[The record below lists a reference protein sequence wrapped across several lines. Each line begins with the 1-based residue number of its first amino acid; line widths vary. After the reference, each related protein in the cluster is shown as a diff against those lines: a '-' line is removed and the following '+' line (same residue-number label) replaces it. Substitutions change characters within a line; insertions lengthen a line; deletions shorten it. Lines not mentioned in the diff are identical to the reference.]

1 MTGTQRGRGRRGPG
15 IVSAANGS
23 LVAFAAIV
31 VLLALV
37 ALGCSPS
44 VSPTTTGSPVAA
56 APSTPPAG
64 SADAG
69 GSPKA
74 TAWPGNA
81 VLGINALGVA
91 DGQILAAI
99 NDLNKGIATEDLALM
114 RKAADGLAGLD
125 VLLPNMAKIDIFEP
139 MRPFAEQYGS
149 AIRAIVAAATSLRTA
164 IDAHDAAAI
173 TTSTQALVSS
183 LTLYTNVQPQL
194 AAWVEQ
200 STEQQ
205 RLLAR

>member
-1 MTGTQRGRGRRGPG
+1 MTGTPRGRGRRGPG
-15 IVSAANGS
+15 IVSAAIGS
-23 LVAFAAIV
+23 VVALVA
-31 VLLALV
+31 LLALV
-37 ALGCSPS
+37 IVGCSPS
-44 VSPTTTGSPVAA
+44 VSPTASGGSPVAA
-56 APSTPPAG
+56 VSPSTQPAG

-74 TAWPGNA
+74 TPWPGNA

-139 MRPFAEQYGS
+139 MKPFAEQYGA
-149 AIRAIVAAATSLRTA
+149 AIRAIAAAATSLRSA

-173 TTSTQALVSS
+173 TSSTQALVSS